1 MGFTNLIT
9 ALEKCATMAAMV
21 SYHCKHKSP
30 S

>member
-9 ALEKCATMAAMV
+9 ALEICATMAAI

-30 S
+30 C